1 MFSYV
6 YCIIPMI
13 LLYLYY
19 KKDIATKLQ
28 TFPCTTV
35 YSTHAAPELALR
47 MQTFNIKQFPDC

>member
-19 KKDIATKLQ
+19 KKDIAAKLQ

-35 YSTHAAPELALR
+35 YSTHAADAN
-47 MQTFNIKQFPDC
+47 F